1 MLTPFTNQ
9 NLLKNYFKDWDWI
22 NPYSITLTMKNS
34 VWRDV
39 SVNFKHFMNRLN
51 QKYLG
56 NRFRRFNEGLRV
68 IPIIEGSEVINPHYH
83 CLIDNPFIDRDDEF
97 NRLIKECWWKTEL
110 SKPEV
115 DIQKTYDVNGWINYM
130 VKMRSKSSVTDSIDW
145 NNVNR

>member
-1 MLTPFTNQ
+1 
-9 NLLKNYFKDWDWI
+9 
-22 NPYSITLTMKNS
+22 MKNS

-39 SVNFKHFMNRLN
+39 SPNFKHFMNRLN

-83 CLIDNPFIDRDDEF
+83 CLIDNPFIGRDNEF
-97 NRLIKECWWKTEL
+97 TNLVRECWWKTEL

-130 VKMRSKSSVTDSIDW
+130 VKMRSKSSITDSIDW